1 MKIKTHLSEIQTE
14 IESTYPETCNLLK
27 QIMEEEY
34 ILFIKKQYDYGP
46 TNITVGQDLNDAAGR
61 RVALSAIIF
70 RLNDKVQR
78 LLNLV
83 VKKGVT
89 EAANEP
95 IEDAFRDIAL
105 LSKIALVV
113 DKNMWAK

>member
-1 MKIKTHLSEIQTE
+1 MTDMQKE
-14 IESTYPETCNLLK
+14 IESTYPQTCELLK

-34 ILFIKKQYDYGP
+34 NLFIKKQHDYGP
-46 TNITVGQDLNDAAGR
+46 NNITVCQDLNDPAGR

-83 VKKGVT
+83 VKKGAT
-89 EAANEP
+89 EAATEP

-105 LSKIALVV
+105 LSKIALIV
-113 DKNMWAK
+113 DKNKWSK